1 MNYYDKLMLEY
12 YRVLNNAWKTEIR
25 DAARLAI
32 QMLRD
37 MPRAEK
43 LNQNSID
50 KLMGVIN
57 TQLGDDFAALVN
69 EPVKAIIERC
79 VRLGLRDV
87 QVQAPAKTSIGL
99 WGIEDQHLSSSIQKQ
114 QLFWIGNH
122 FEADVRQNFADT
134 LSKAIEQGYT
144 KEMLANTLKAQFND
158 LANRSSHYWQGLAE
172 HTALR
177 IREFGRL
184 QGYKKA
190 KVKYYKLVVILDD
203 RTSDICRALA
213 AQDKIYPLNDA
224 LEVMDKLMA
233 LDTKSNNLDDARE
246 YIKALA
252 PWIKDDQIEYDSNMS
267 PVGVSGAHTPFPPF
281 HWKCRTQTHIRETTL

>member
-1 MNYYDKLMLEY
+1 MNYYDQLMLEY

-32 QMLRD
+32 QMLSD
-37 MPRAEK
+37 MPKAEK
-43 LNQNSID
+43 INKDSID
-50 KLMGVIN
+50 KLMGIIN

-69 EPVKAIIERC
+69 EPTKAIIDRC
-79 VRLGLRDV
+79 VRLGLRDT
-87 QVQAPAKTSIGL
+87 QVQAPIKTSIGL
-99 WGIEDQHLSSSIQKQ
+99 WGIEDQHLSSTIQKQ

-122 FEADVRQNFADT
+122 FEADIRQSFADT

-144 KEMLANTLKAQFND
+144 KEMLADTLEDQFND

-184 QGYKKA
+184 QGYKKTKA
-190 KVKYYKLVVILDD
+190 KYYKLLVILDD
-203 RTSDICRALA
+203 HTSDICRALA

-233 LDTKSNNLDDARE
+233 LDTKSNSLDDARE
-246 YIKALA
+246 YIRALA
-252 PWIKDDQIEYDSNMS
+252 PWVKDDQIEYDSGMN
-267 PVGVSGAHTPFPPF
+267 PVGISGAHTPFPPF
-281 HWKCRTQTHIRETTL
+281 HWKCRTTTVIWTE

>member
-25 DAARLAI
+25 DASRLAI
-32 QMLRD
+32 KMLSD

-43 LNQNSID
+43 LNKNAID
-50 KLMGVIN
+50 KLMDVIN
-57 TQLGDDFAALVN
+57 TQLGDDFASLVN
-69 EPVKAIIERC
+69 EPTKGIIDRC
-79 VRLGLRDV
+79 VRLGLRDT
-87 QVQAPAKTSIGL
+87 QVQAPTKTSIGL
-99 WGIEDQHLSSSIQKQ
+99 WGVEDQHLSSTIQKQ

-122 FEADVRQNFADT
+122 FEADVRQSFADT
-134 LSKAIEQGYT
+134 LTKAIEQGYT
-144 KEMLANTLKAQFND
+144 KEMLADTLKLQFGD
-158 LANRSSHYWQGLAE
+158 IAEKSSHYWQGLAE

-190 KVKYYKLVVILDD
+190 KARYYKLVVILDD

-213 AQDKIYPLNDA
+213 AQDKVYPLNDA
-224 LEVMDKLMA
+224 VEVMDNLMA
-233 LDTKSNNLDDARE
+233 LDTKSNSLAGARE

-252 PWIKDDQIEYDSNMS
+252 PWIKDDQIEYDSEMN

-281 HWKCRTQTHIRETTL
+281 HWKCRTTTEIV

>member
-1 MNYYDKLMLEY
+1 MNFYDKLMLEY

-25 DAARLAI
+25 DATRLAI
-32 QMLRD
+32 QMLSD

-43 LNQNSID
+43 INQNAID
-50 KLMGVIN
+50 KLMNIIN

-69 EPVKAIIERC
+69 EPTKAIIDRC
-79 VRLGLRDV
+79 VRLGLKDT
-87 QVQAPAKTSIGL
+87 QVQAPTKTSIGL
-99 WGIEDQHLSSSIQKQ
+99 WGIEDQHLSSTIQKQ

-144 KEMLANTLKAQFND
+144 KEMLADTLKEQFND
-158 LANRSSHYWQGLAE
+158 IANRSSHYWQGLAE

-190 KVKYYKLVVILDD
+190 
-203 RTSDICRALA
+203 
-213 AQDKIYPLNDA
+213 
-224 LEVMDKLMA
+224 
-233 LDTKSNNLDDARE
+233 
-246 YIKALA
+246 
-252 PWIKDDQIEYDSNMS
+252 
-267 PVGVSGAHTPFPPF
+267 
-281 HWKCRTQTHIRETTL
+281 

>member
-25 DAARLAI
+25 DATRLAI
-32 QMLRD
+32 QMLSD

-43 LNQNSID
+43 INQDSID
-50 KLMGVIN
+50 KLMGIIN

-69 EPVKAIIERC
+69 EPTKAIIDRF
-79 VRLGLRDV
+79 VRLGLKDT
-87 QVQAPAKTSIGL
+87 QVQAPTKTSIGL
-99 WGIEDQHLSSSIQKQ
+99 WGIDDQHLSSTIQKQ

-122 FEADVRQNFADT
+122 FEADVCQSFADV
-134 LSKAIEQGYT
+134 LSKAIQQGYT
-144 KEMLANTLKAQFND
+144 KEMLADTLKDQFSD
-158 LANRSSHYWQGLAE
+158 IAEKSSHYWQGLAE

-190 KVKYYKLVVILDD
+190 KARYYKLIVILDD

-213 AQDKIYPLNDA
+213 AQDKAYPLNDA
-224 LEVMDKLMA
+224 IDVMDNLMA
-233 LDTKSNNLDDARE
+233 LDTKSNSLDDARD

-252 PWIKDDQIEYDSNMS
+252 PWIKDDQIEYDSEMN
-267 PVGVSGAHTPFPPF
+267 PVRVSGAHTPFPPF
-281 HWKCRTQTHIRETTL
+281 HWKCRTSTQIF

>member
-12 YRVLNNAWKTEIR
+12 YRVLNNAWKTEIK
-25 DAARLAI
+25 DAARIAI
-32 QMLRD
+32 QMLSD
-37 MPRAEK
+37 MPRTEK
-43 LNQNSID
+43 LNKDSINQ
-50 KLMGVIN
+50 LMGIIN
-57 TQLGDDFAALVN
+57 TQLGEDFVALVN
-69 EPVKAIIERC
+69 EPTKAIIDRC
-79 VRLGLRDV
+79 VRLGLKDT
-87 QVQAPAKTSIGL
+87 QVKAPTKTSIGL
-99 WGIEDQHLSSSIQKQ
+99 WGIEDQHLSSTIQQQ

-144 KEMLANTLKAQFND
+144 KEMLADTLKDQFND
-158 LANRSSHYWQGLAE
+158 LANRSAHYWQGLAE

-184 QGYKKA
+184 LGYKKA
-190 KVKYYKLVVILDD
+190 KARYYKLVVILDD

-224 LEVMDKLMA
+224 IEVMDNLMA
-233 LDTKSNNLDDARE
+233 LDTKSNSLDDARE

-252 PWIKDDQIEYDSNMS
+252 PWIKDDQIEYDSEMN
-267 PVGVSGAHTPFPPF
+267 PVGISGAHTPFPPF
-281 HWKCRTQTHIRETTL
+281 HWKCRTTTVVY

>member
-1 MNYYDKLMLEY
+1 MLYYDRLMLEY

-25 DAARLAI
+25 DATRLAI
-32 QMLRD
+32 QMLSD

-43 LNQNSID
+43 LNQSSID
-50 KLMGVIN
+50 KLMSIIN

-69 EPVKAIIERC
+69 EPTKAMIDRC
-79 VRLGLRDV
+79 VRLGLNDT
-87 QVQAPAKTSIGL
+87 QVHAPTKTSIGL
-99 WGIEDQHLSSSIQKQ
+99 WGIEDQHLSSTIQKQ

-122 FEADVRQNFADT
+122 FEADVRQNFADV
-134 LSKAIEQGYT
+134 LSTAIEQGYT
-144 KEMLANTLKAQFND
+144 KEMLADTLKQQFGD
-158 LANRSSHYWQGLAE
+158 IAEKSSHYWQGLAE

-190 KVKYYKLVVILDD
+190 KVRYYKLVVIMDD

-213 AQDKIYPLNDA
+213 AQDKVYPLNDA
-224 LEVMDKLMA
+224 IEVMDNLMT
-233 LDTKSNNLDDARE
+233 LDTKSNSLDDARE

-252 PWIKDDQIEYDSNMS
+252 PWIKDDQIEYDSELN

-281 HWKCRTQTHIRETTL
+281 HWKCRTTTEVLS

>member
-1 MNYYDKLMLEY
+1 MNYYDQLMLEY

-25 DAARLAI
+25 DATRLAI
-32 QMLRD
+32 QMLSD

-43 LNQNSID
+43 INKDSID
-50 KLMGVIN
+50 KLMGIIN

-69 EPVKAIIERC
+69 EPTKAIIDRC
-79 VRLGLRDV
+79 VRLGLKDT
-87 QVQAPAKTSIGL
+87 QVQAPTKTSIGL
-99 WGIEDQHLSSSIQKQ
+99 WGIEDQHLSSTIQKQ

-122 FEADVRQNFADT
+122 FEADVRQSFTDT

-144 KEMLANTLKAQFND
+144 KEMLADTLKDQFGDIAEN
-158 LANRSSHYWQGLAE
+158 SSHYWQGLAE

-190 KVKYYKLVVILDD
+190 KANYYKLVVILDD

-213 AQDKIYPLNDA
+213 AQERVYPLNDA
-224 LEVMDKLMA
+224 LEVMDNLMA
-233 LDTKSNNLDDARE
+233 LDTKSNSLDEARD
-246 YIKALA
+246 YIKAIA
-252 PWIKDDQIEYDSNMS
+252 PWIKDDQIEYDTDMN
-267 PVGVSGAHTPFPPF
+267 PVGVSGTHTPFPPF
-281 HWKCRTQTHIRETTL
+281 HWKCRTTSMLISL

>member
-12 YRVLNNAWKTEIR
+12 YLVLNNAWKTEIK

-32 QMLRD
+32 QMLSD
-37 MPRAEK
+37 MPRTEK
-43 LNQNSID
+43 INQNAID
-50 KLMGVIN
+50 KLMGIIN
-57 TQLGDDFAALVN
+57 T
-69 EPVKAIIERC
+69 
-79 VRLGLRDV
+79 
-87 QVQAPAKTSIGL
+87 KTSIGL
-99 WGIEDQHLSSSIQKQ
+99 WGIDDQHLSSTIQKQ

-122 FEADVRQNFADT
+122 FEADIRQNFADT

-144 KEMLANTLKAQFND
+144 KEMLANTLKDQFND

-190 KVKYYKLVVILDD
+190 KARYYKLVVILDD

-224 LEVMDKLMA
+224 LDVMDNLMA
-233 LDTKSNNLDDARE
+233 LDTKTNSLDDARE

-252 PWIKDDQIEYDSNMS
+252 PWIKDEQI
-267 PVGVSGAHTPFPPF
+267 
-281 HWKCRTQTHIRETTL
+281 

>member
-1 MNYYDKLMLEY
+1 MNYYDQLMLEY
-12 YRVLNNAWKTEIR
+12 YRVLNNAWKTEIK

-32 QMLRD
+32 QMLSD
-37 MPRAEK
+37 MPRSEK
-43 LNQNSID
+43 LNKGSID
-50 KLMGVIN
+50 KLMSIIN

-69 EPVKAIIERC
+69 EPTKAIIDRC
-79 VRLGLRDV
+79 VRLGLKDV
-87 QVQAPAKTSIGL
+87 QVQAPIKTSIGL
-99 WGIEDQHLSSSIQKQ
+99 WGIEDQHLSSTIQKQ

-144 KEMLANTLKAQFND
+144 KEMLADTLKDQFND
-158 LANRSSHYWQGLAE
+158 IANRSSHYWQGLAE

-190 KVKYYKLVVILDD
+190 KARYYKLVVILDD
-203 RTSDICRALA
+203 HTSDICRVLA

-224 LEVMDKLMA
+224 LEVIDNLMA
-233 LDTKSNNLDDARE
+233 FDIKSNSLDDARDN
-246 YIKALA
+246 IKTLA
-252 PWIKDDQIEYDSNMS
+252 SWIKNDQIEYD
-267 PVGVSGAHTPFPPF
+267 
-281 HWKCRTQTHIRETTL
+281 

>member
-1 MNYYDKLMLEY
+1 
-12 YRVLNNAWKTEIR
+12 
-25 DAARLAI
+25 
-32 QMLRD
+32 
-37 MPRAEK
+37 
-43 LNQNSID
+43 
-50 KLMGVIN
+50 MGIIN

-69 EPVKAIIERC
+69 EPTKAIIDRC
-79 VRLGLRDV
+79 VRLGLRDT
-87 QVQAPAKTSIGL
+87 QVQAPTKTSIGL
-99 WGIEDQHLSSSIQKQ
+99 WGIEDQHLSSTIQKQ

-144 KEMLANTLKAQFND
+144 KEMLANTLKDQFND

-190 KVKYYKLVVILDD
+190 KARYYKLVVILDD

-213 AQDKIYPLNDA
+213 AQDKVYPLNDA
-224 LEVMDKLMA
+224 LEVMDNLMA
-233 LDTKSNNLDDARE
+233 LDTKSNSLDDARE

-252 PWIKDDQIEYDSNMS
+252 PWIKDTQIEYDSEMN

-281 HWKCRTQTHIRETTL
+281 HWKCRTTTEFYN

>member
-1 MNYYDKLMLEY
+1 MIYFDNFILEY
-12 YRVLNNAWKTEIR
+12 YRILNNAWKIEIN

-32 QMLRD
+32 QMLSD
-37 MPRAEK
+37 MPRSEK

-50 KLMGVIN
+50 KLMGIIN

-69 EPVKAIIERC
+69 EPTKAIIDRC
-79 VRLGLRDV
+79 VRLGLKDV
-87 QVQAPAKTSIGL
+87 QVQAPTKASIGL
-99 WGIEDQHLSSSIQKQ
+99 WGIEDQHLSSTIQKQ

-144 KEMLANTLKAQFND
+144 REMLADTLKDQFND

-190 KVKYYKLVVILDD
+190 KARYYKLVVILDD
-203 RTSDICRALA
+203 RTSDICRALT

-224 LEVMDKLMA
+224 IEVMDNLMA
-233 LDTKSNNLDDARE
+233 LDTKSNSLDDARE

-252 PWIKDDQIEYDSNMS
+252 PWVSNDQIVYNSSDE
-267 PVGVSGAHTPFPPF
+267 PIGVSGAHTPFPPF
-281 HWKCRTQTHIRETTL
+281 HWKCRTTTVIWTD

>member
-1 MNYYDKLMLEY
+1 MNYYDNLMLEY
-12 YRVLNNAWKTEIR
+12 YRVLNNAWKTEIK

-32 QMLRD
+32 QMLSD
-37 MPRAEK
+37 MPRSEK
-43 LNQNSID
+43 LNQGSID
-50 KLMGVIN
+50 ISLWASSI
-57 TQLGDDFAALVN
+57 QLGDDFTALVN
-69 EPVKAIIERC
+69 EPTKAIIDRC
-79 VRLGLRDV
+79 VRLGLKDV
-87 QVQAPAKTSIGL
+87 QVQAPTKTSIGL
-99 WGIEDQHLSSSIQKQ
+99 WGIEDQHLSSTIQKQ

-144 KEMLANTLKAQFND
+144 KEMLADTLKDQFND

-190 KVKYYKLVVILDD
+190 KARYYKLVVILDD

-213 AQDKIYPLNDA
+213 AQDKIYPINDA
-224 LEVMDKLMA
+224 LEVMDNLMA
-233 LDTKSNNLDDARE
+233 LDTKSNSLDDARE
-246 YIKALA
+246 YIKAVA
-252 PWIKDDQIEYDSNMS
+252 PWIKDDQIEYDSEMN

-281 HWKCRTQTHIRETTL
+281 HWKCRTTTEII